1 MFIGETMVIM
11 MNPHQFPAEFPVVSP
26 GRWDR
31 CWSIPQC
38 SAAALG
44 CPPRGT
50 DTPKILGLT
59 GKKKIYIYIITCI
72 KISFFM
78 GLPCFASQIG
88 ENAGF
93 SGIICDFTGNEWWFE
108 R

>member
-1 MFIGETMVIM
+1 
-11 MNPHQFPAEFPVVSP
+11 
-26 GRWDR
+26 
-31 CWSIPQC
+31 
-38 SAAALG
+38 
-44 CPPRGT
+44 
-50 DTPKILGLT
+50 
-59 GKKKIYIYIITCI
+59 
-72 KISFFM
+72 M